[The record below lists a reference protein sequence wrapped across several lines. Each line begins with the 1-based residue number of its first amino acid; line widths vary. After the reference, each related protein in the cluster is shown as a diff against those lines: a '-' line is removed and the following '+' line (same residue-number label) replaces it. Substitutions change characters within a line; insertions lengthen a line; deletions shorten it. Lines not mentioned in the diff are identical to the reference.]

1 MIEGWKELT
10 WASGANSIAR
20 NPSAS
25 FLSVSA
31 PAFSKAI
38 AVSPCPSAIA
48 WCKGVCPATSAAFIG
63 LLFFSNSS
71 TIGTEPTAAARWIA
85 YWPRLSFTR
94 AKAGGLELR
103 RRRAMSTFFLEEAKW
118 RAVWPLKSGNELTG
132 ASWEGRGLGF
142 GIGNELV
149 ALTSA
154 SFRRKRLTRSSPS
167 LRLTAII
174 NGVQPEPSWKRKS
187 AVYTSPPSQLN
198 NKA

>member
-48 WCKGVCPATSAAFIG
+48 WCKGICPATSAAFIG

-94 AKAGGLELR
+94 AEAGCLELR

-118 RAVWPLKSGNELTG
+118 RAVWPLKSGDELTG
-132 ASWEGRGLGF
+132 ASLLRGGKGVRPWDRERTCGVDVGF
-142 GIGNELV
+142 FPKEEINQV
-149 ALTSA
+149 LTIFA
-154 SFRRKRLTRSSPS
+154 AYGHHQRSP
-167 LRLTAII
+167 A
-174 NGVQPEPSWKRKS
+174 
-187 AVYTSPPSQLN
+187 
-198 NKA
+198 